1 MWQIDNATVV
11 GSHVVVVVFVV
22 DKNVVETTNQGTIVN
37 N

>member
-11 GSHVVVVVFVV
+11 GSHVVVVV